1 MFLRRVFRLGCLS
14 IASFFWTSCSDDS
27 CTQVPVTDPEIAD
40 PDSSTGSAGEEK
52 LSSAADE
59 TPSSS
64 ESAEKSALS
73 SSSEEAVEE
82 SSSSEAVEMSSAEI
96 ASSSS
101 EASEVSSSSVEGYV
115 LAKDSS
121 VTCEEQKYR
130 VAACSS
136 TKGLSCDDYKR
147 YLASDTS
154 LSEKLLSEWEDK
166 LQRCGAVQEP
176 VVVYGVI
183 YDPCATAYYE
193 KVAMKCSND
202 STYKDFKLDG
212 NKVYTSIE
220 EYNEAH
226 GISSSSVAES
236 SSSQPEDLVQNCPQE
251 GFALFADVLAE
262 VQEDVYEKIIWALE
276 EPSLGLTEAQR
287 QFYEGLLD
295 RENKKLKGNLS
306 PYYMDGRDHDV
317 LYTSL
322 SYESKNWFDGYIAR
336 TKTCSDG
343 TSVVTKR
350 YREMYEKILKE
361 CFNIIDTE
369 FNQIN

>member
-1 MFLRRVFRLGCLS
+1 M
-14 IASFFWTSCSDDS
+14 
-27 CTQVPVTDPEIAD
+27 
-40 PDSSTGSAGEEK
+40 
-52 LSSAADE
+52 
-59 TPSSS
+59 
-64 ESAEKSALS
+64 
-73 SSSEEAVEE
+73 
-82 SSSSEAVEMSSAEI
+82 
-96 ASSSS
+96 
-101 EASEVSSSSVEGYV
+101 
-115 LAKDSS
+115 
-121 VTCEEQKYR
+121 TCEEQKYR

-251 GFALFADVLAE
+251 GFVCRR
-262 VQEDVYEKIIWALE
+262 
-276 EPSLGLTEAQR
+276 PCR
-287 QFYEGLLD
+287 
-295 RENKKLKGNLS
+295 
-306 PYYMDGRDHDV
+306 
-317 LYTSL
+317 
-322 SYESKNWFDGYIAR
+322 
-336 TKTCSDG
+336 G
-343 TSVVTKR
+343 TRR
-350 YREMYEKILKE
+350 YL
-361 CFNIIDTE
+361 
-369 FNQIN
+369 

>member
-1 MFLRRVFRLGCLS
+1 M
-14 IASFFWTSCSDDS
+14 A
-27 CTQVPVTDPEIAD
+27 
-40 PDSSTGSAGEEK
+40 
-52 LSSAADE
+52 
-59 TPSSS
+59 
-64 ESAEKSALS
+64 
-73 SSSEEAVEE
+73 
-82 SSSSEAVEMSSAEI
+82 
-96 ASSSS
+96 
-101 EASEVSSSSVEGYV
+101 
-115 LAKDSS
+115 
-121 VTCEEQKYR
+121 
-130 VAACSS
+130 
-136 TKGLSCDDYKR
+136 
-147 YLASDTS
+147 
-154 LSEKLLSEWEDK
+154 
-166 LQRCGAVQEP
+166 
-176 VVVYGVI
+176 VYGVI

-322 SYESKNWFDGYIAR
+322 SYESKNWFDGISPGL
-336 TKTCSDG
+336 KP
-343 TSVVTKR
+343 VVTELR
-350 YREMYEKILKE
+350 W
-361 CFNIIDTE
+361 
-369 FNQIN
+369 